1 MALRSVFVCLFVG
14 LTLCGLSPVYAQGP
28 GNGQGNGGGNAP
40 IEQPVP
46 VPETLTVD
54 VNCADGDTISQAL
67 ERPAVELTI
76 LVSGTC
82 TENVFITR
90 DNVILR
96 GTTLDEGDPTAA
108 IVAASTDLEAPSFG
122 VVVYVAGAQTVRIE
136 DLKIRGGRWGIA
148 VTGFGVGSGVGI
160 LNCRILDN
168 LRNGLLV
175 FRGRGNATDTHFS
188 SNGSQVGSVLLGG
201 AASVIRYSS
210 FTFNNCVM
218 DATVPPV
225 PGGVFDLVS
234 ALNVDTYSTVLFRNR
249 NDEEGLLK
257 GRTSLNANTNSTVTL
272 RGDRQ
277 SGVFKSLLFIEG
289 VLAV

>member
-96 GTTLDEGDPTAA
+96 GTTLDEGDPTAE

-148 VTGFGVGSGVGI
+148 VT
-160 LNCRILDN
+160 
-168 LRNGLLV
+168 
-175 FRGRGNATDTHFS
+175 
-188 SNGSQVGSVLLGG
+188 VLEL
-201 AASVIRYSS
+201 
-210 FTFNNCVM
+210 
-218 DATVPPV
+218 
-225 PGGVFDLVS
+225 DLVWASSIVEFWTTSGTDCSCS
-234 ALNVDTYSTVLFRNR
+234 ADVETPQTPTSAATAPRLEACCSEELPVSFGTRVLRST
-249 NDEEGLLK
+249 
-257 GRTSLNANTNSTVTL
+257 TA
-272 RGDRQ
+272 
-277 SGVFKSLLFIEG
+277 
-289 VLAV
+289 